1 MLENFI
7 MCNIE
12 NLLRYN
18 VELADNPQM
27 RDGEDSTPEHW
38 NSFLQTKLERK
49 HNEILEKCRTLKTI
63 KSTIDSA
70 NAHIYNIS
78 KGLYQQKS
86 IKKKENILA

>member
-27 RDGEDSTPEHW
+27 RDGEDSTPDG
-38 NSFLQTKLERK
+38 
-49 HNEILEKCRTLKTI
+49 ILFCKQ
-63 KSTIDSA
+63 
-70 NAHIYNIS
+70 N
-78 KGLYQQKS
+78 
-86 IKKKENILA
+86 